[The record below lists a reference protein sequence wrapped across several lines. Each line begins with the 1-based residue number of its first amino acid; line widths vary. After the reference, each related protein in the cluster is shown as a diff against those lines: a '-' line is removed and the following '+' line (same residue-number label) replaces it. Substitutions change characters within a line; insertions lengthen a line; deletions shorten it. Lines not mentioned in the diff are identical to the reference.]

1 MTLII
6 GNWKMNGLAAQL
18 SEIAT
23 LNKELGEMESKNFK
37 AVICPPATLIR
48 PACAKAGDNVVIG
61 GQNCHAEV
69 SGAHTGD
76 ISAQML
82 QDAGAEYVIVGHS
95 ERRADCGETN
105 AQVKAKAIAALNANI
120 TPIICVGESEAE
132 RKSGNAIEIVLEQLN
147 NSLPDE
153 LANDEIV
160 VAYEP
165 IWAIG
170 TGLVPSIEDIT
181 QMHQAIH
188 QALAKKLGENGEKT
202 PILYGGS
209 MKAANS
215 AQILEIAHVNGGL
228 IGGASLKASDFL
240 AIIKTVK

>member
-18 SEIAT
+18 GEIAT
-23 LNKELGEMESKNFK
+23 LNQELGKMASKNFK

-48 PACAKAGDNVVIG
+48 PACAKAGDNVLIG
-61 GQNCHAEV
+61 GQNCHADV

-82 QDAGAEYVIVGHS
+82 QDAGAKYVIVGHS

-105 AQVKAKAIAALNANI
+105 EQVKAKAIAALNANI

-132 RKSGNAIEIVLEQLN
+132 RKSGNAIEIVLQQLKQ
-147 NSLPDE
+147 SLPDK
-153 LANDEIV
+153 LAKDEIV

-165 IWAIG
+165 VWAIG

-181 QMHQAIH
+181 QMHQAIR
-188 QALAKKLGENGEKT
+188 QALAEKLAKYGEKT